1 VALDWTDMFVTS
13 DTGSTGVRAP
23 VHSWEVVDRLIVA
36 LDGRHRRIVVL
47 GGPRSYLA
55 CCGDSAVG
63 LVVWVASGDWS
74 VRRLLGPAGP
84 PGRTLRIVT
93 NGRTRLYDWRFVV
106 DLDDARRAAHHYFK
120 TGAPDP
126 ELTWVEQ

>member
-1 VALDWTDMFVTS
+1 VALDWTNLFVTA
-13 DTGSTGVRAP
+13 DTGSTGVGVPAD
-23 VHSWEVVDRLIVA
+23 SWEVVDRLLVA

-47 GGPRSYLA
+47 GDLA

-63 LVVWVASGDWS
+63 LVVWVVSGNGS

-93 NGRTRLYDWRFVV
+93 NGRTRLYDWRLVV

-120 TGAPDP
+120 LRAPDP